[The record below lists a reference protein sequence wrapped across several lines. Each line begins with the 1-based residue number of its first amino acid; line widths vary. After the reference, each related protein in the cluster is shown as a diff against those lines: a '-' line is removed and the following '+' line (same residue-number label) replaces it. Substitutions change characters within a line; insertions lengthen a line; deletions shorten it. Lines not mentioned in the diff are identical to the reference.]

1 MSNDSKLITIY
12 ISQNK
17 ADILTKI
24 PIIEALLNSAGIE
37 YFSLNENV
45 TNLYGGLNIVSRGIE
60 IQVSEENV
68 EKATELINAE
78 PTTVSSSENSKE
90 TVSPSLSVVAIL
102 PPVGPL
108 PELPPEIAVI
118 SGLPSPSA
126 SLGTSLASNGYAPQS
141 SSAISDHPSPS
152 ESGHPSESL
161 EEFPA

>member
-24 PIIEALLNSAGIE
+24 PIIEAILNSAGIE

-68 EKATELINAE
+68 EIATELINAE
-78 PTTVSSSENSKE
+78 PQLTN
-90 TVSPSLSVVAIL
+90 
-102 PPVGPL
+102 PL
-108 PELPPEIAVI
+108 WFA
-118 SGLPSPSA
+118 G
-126 SLGTSLASNGYAPQS
+126 
-141 SSAISDHPSPS
+141 
-152 ESGHPSESL
+152 
-161 EEFPA
+161 

>member
-45 TNLYGGLNIVSRGIE
+45 TKLYGGLNIVSRGIE

-68 EKATELINAE
+68 EQATELINAE
-78 PTTVSSSENSKE
+78 PEWF
-90 TVSPSLSVVAIL
+90 A
-102 PPVGPL
+102 G
-108 PELPPEIAVI
+108 
-118 SGLPSPSA
+118 
-126 SLGTSLASNGYAPQS
+126 
-141 SSAISDHPSPS
+141 
-152 ESGHPSESL
+152 
-161 EEFPA
+161 

>member
-45 TNLYGGLNIVSRGIE
+45 TNLYGGLNIISHGIE
-60 IQVSEENV
+60 IQVAEGDV

-78 PTTVSSSENSKE
+78 PQLTN
-90 TVSPSLSVVAIL
+90 
-102 PPVGPL
+102 PL
-108 PELPPEIAVI
+108 
-118 SGLPSPSA
+118 
-126 SLGTSLASNGYAPQS
+126 
-141 SSAISDHPSPS
+141 
-152 ESGHPSESL
+152 
-161 EEFPA
+161 

>member
-12 ISQNK
+12 RSQNQ
-17 ADILTKI
+17 ADITTKI

-78 PTTVSSSENSKE
+78 PQLTN
-90 TVSPSLSVVAIL
+90 
-102 PPVGPL
+102 PL
-108 PELPPEIAVI
+108 
-118 SGLPSPSA
+118 
-126 SLGTSLASNGYAPQS
+126 
-141 SSAISDHPSPS
+141 
-152 ESGHPSESL
+152 
-161 EEFPA
+161 

>member
-68 EKATELINAE
+68 EQATELINAE
-78 PTTVSSSENSKE
+78 PQFTN
-90 TVSPSLSVVAIL
+90 
-102 PPVGPL
+102 PL
-108 PELPPEIAVI
+108 
-118 SGLPSPSA
+118 
-126 SLGTSLASNGYAPQS
+126 
-141 SSAISDHPSPS
+141 
-152 ESGHPSESL
+152 
-161 EEFPA
+161 

>member
-68 EKATELINAE
+68 EIVTELINAE
-78 PTTVSSSENSKE
+78 PQLTN
-90 TVSPSLSVVAIL
+90 
-102 PPVGPL
+102 PL
-108 PELPPEIAVI
+108 
-118 SGLPSPSA
+118 
-126 SLGTSLASNGYAPQS
+126 
-141 SSAISDHPSPS
+141 
-152 ESGHPSESL
+152 
-161 EEFPA
+161 